1 MVLNVSANINKCK
14 LADLKDS
21 CRWSGEVKKYGCIAA
36 NTDTN
41 LDQLGDLPTDQSY
54 TDQFTAE

>member
-41 LDQLGDLPTDQSY
+41 LD
-54 TDQFTAE
+54 